1 MLFRSA
7 GYLASRHIS
16 DADLAEKKEISFE
29 YLRQA
34 VVEGS
39 VIASFNVES
48 FSMDRLRE
56 VTKADIAER
65 YEIFRTLSRFEAI

>member
-1 MLFRSA
+1 
-7 GYLASRHIS
+7 
-16 DADLAEKKEISFE
+16 
-29 YLRQA
+29 

-48 FSMDRLRE
+48 FSMDRLRG

>member
-1 MLFRSA
+1 HL
-7 GYLASRHIS
+7 S
-16 DADLAEKKEISFE
+16 DADLSEKKEIPFE

-48 FSMDRLRE
+48 FSMDRLRA
-56 VTKADIAER
+56 VSKADIAER
-65 YEIFRTLSRFEAI
+65 YGIFRTLSRFEAV